1 MSLGTVVFLG
11 IFAAGVVCA
20 MGANLYYAT
29 LVGEVQQRLPEN
41 QRIRFPFASWNVF
54 TVARLHQQF
63 YPVSRVRVVYRFL
76 VGSMI
81 ACFALLG
88 LIGFAFAFSNPP
100 RR

>member
-1 MSLGTVVFLG
+1 
-11 IFAAGVVCA
+11 

-29 LVGEVQQRLPEN
+29 LVSEVQQRLPEN

-54 TVARLHQQF
+54 TIQRLHQQF

-76 VGSMI
+76 VGSMF

-88 LIGFAFAFSNPP
+88 VIMFAFAFSNPP